1 MLFSR
6 IPVIAIWNGRSKSV
20 LGSFRQI
27 RVNPAFCKR

>member
-20 LGSFRQI
+20 LGSFSPNQSESGLL
-27 RVNPAFCKR
+27 